1 MIKSGRRRSRTMM
14 PNLKNGRSW
23 LSLVIVGV
31 LIIGHGIVLYYLTSH
46 FALSAAVVSVAIV
59 VVVIKH
65 LGLLSKLHER
75 FRR

>member
-1 MIKSGRRRSRTMM
+1 MIH
-14 PNLKNGRSW
+14 NLRHGRSW
-23 LSLVIVGV
+23 LLLVIVGL

-46 FALSAAVVSVAIV
+46 FALSAAVILSVIV

-75 FRR
+75 VRR